1 MNERKIPMRK
11 QAKTTN
17 KEQHR
22 TSRHR
27 TSGEALLELAAW
39 AEKQDF
45 DLPVDL
51 SSNHDTHLWENQE
64 AGK

>member
-1 MNERKIPMRK
+1 MNERKIAMRK

-27 TSGEALLELAAW
+27 TSGEALLALAAW

-45 DLPVDL
+45 DLQVEL
-51 SSNHDTHLWENQE
+51 SSNHDTYLWKNQE
-64 AGK
+64 ARK